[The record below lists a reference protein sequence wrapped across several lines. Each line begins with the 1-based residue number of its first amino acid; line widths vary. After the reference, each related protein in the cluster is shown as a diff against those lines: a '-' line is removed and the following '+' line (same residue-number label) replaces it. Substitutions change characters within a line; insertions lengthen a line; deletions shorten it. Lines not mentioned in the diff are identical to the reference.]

1 AAGVGLNLTAAT
13 YVFFVSRPW
22 TPADQTQAEDRAY
35 RIGQD
40 RRVEIYIPIVADSI
54 DEQIRSLLIDKQ
66 KVTEDVL
73 VGALETKAAQVASED
88 AMVEE
93 VFS

>member
-1 AAGVGLNLTAAT
+1 TAAT

-40 RRVEIYIPIVADSI
+40 RRVEIYIPLVADSI
-54 DEQIRSLLIDKQ
+54 DEQIKSLLVDKQ
-66 KVTEDVL
+66 KITEDVL
-73 VGALETKAAQVASED
+73 VGALETKAAQAD
-88 AMVEE
+88 AENAMPEE
-93 VFS
+93 VLS